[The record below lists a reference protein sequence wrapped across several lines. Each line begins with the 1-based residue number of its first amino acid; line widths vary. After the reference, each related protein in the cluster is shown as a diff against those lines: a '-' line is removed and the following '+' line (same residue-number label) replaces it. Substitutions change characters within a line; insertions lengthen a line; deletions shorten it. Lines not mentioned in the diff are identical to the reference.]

1 MLKDRLITAA
11 IAIAI
16 VLAAL
21 WLLPSWLLVIVFA
34 IVALIAAFE
43 WARLCGFAESASI
56 ELPVLGSM
64 SRDAV
69 VFLAAVVL
77 GMLGALALLKHPLLI
92 LIPIVSWWAL
102 TLGEVMSGTRVF
114 GRPLGSAI
122 MGWVAIVGC
131 FFGLAH
137 LAMAGDNGR
146 WLILCL
152 LLVIWVADSGAYF
165 AGRRFGKTKLAP
177 SLSPG
182 KSIEGVVGGAAA
194 AVIVAIVTGLFLWGG
209 FDKAIVGWTV
219 LCVLTALISVL
230 GDLVESRE
238 KRAAGVKDSGNILPG
253 HGGMADRIDS
263 LLAGASFF
271 ALGMNLPG
279 LAG

>member
-11 IAIAI
+11 IAIVI
-16 VLAAL
+16 VLFAL
-21 WLLPSWLLVIVFA
+21 WLLPSWLLVAIFA
-34 IVALIAAFE
+34 IVAIVAAFE
-43 WARLCGFAESASI
+43 WSRLCGFEGAEDI
-56 ELPVLGSM
+56 ELPVVGAI
-64 SRDAV
+64 SREGA
-69 VFLAAVVL
+69 VFLAAILL
-77 GMLGALALLKHPLLI
+77 GMLGALALLGHPLVL
-92 LIPIVSWWAL
+92 LVPIVAWWAL

-114 GRPLGSAI
+114 ARPLGSAI

-131 FFGLAH
+131 FFALSH
-137 LAMAGDNGR
+137 IVTAGPNGR
-146 WLILCL
+146 WVVLCL

-165 AGRRFGKTKLAP
+165 AGRQFGKTKLAP
-177 SLSPG
+177 ALSPG
-182 KSIEGVVGGAAA
+182 KSVEGVAGGFVAAL
-194 AVIVAIVTGLFLWGG
+194 VVALITGLMLWRG
-209 FDKAIVGWTV
+209 FDGAIVGWMV
-219 LCVLTALISVL
+219 LCGLTALVSVL

>member
-16 VLAAL
+16 VLIAL
-21 WLLPSWLLVIVFA
+21 WLLPSWLLVVVFA
-34 IVALIAAFE
+34 VVALIAAFE
-43 WARLCGFAESASI
+43 WSRLCGFAETAI
-56 ELPVLGSM
+56 VDLPVLGPM
-64 SRDAV
+64 GRDAV
-69 VFLAAVVL
+69 VFLAAIVL
-77 GMLGALALLKHPLLI
+77 GMLGALALLDYPLVLLI
-92 LIPIVSWWAL
+92 PVVAWWAL

-131 FFGLAH
+131 FFALAH
-137 LAMAGDNGR
+137 LVTAGSNGR

-165 AGRRFGKTKLAP
+165 AGRQFGKTKLAP

-182 KSIEGVVGGAAA
+182 KSVEGVVGGLAA
-194 AVIVAIVTGLFLWGG
+194 AVVVAIVTGLVLWGG
-209 FDKAIVGWTV
+209 FDKAIFGWTI

-238 KRAAGVKDSGNILPG
+238 KRAAGVKDSGDILPG